1 MDINKFMDLFGIG
14 EDKQENLDEAMDRQI
29 LPDTRRG
36 KPSEARFSTKD
47 DEARGRDG
55 EPESPGVTLPDHV
68 QLIKV
73 GRCPS
78 CGDQIIEKAELP
90 CAWCNT
96 PCRHDR
102 DGFHLVHVA
111 LGVFQERHVFCSD
124 ECFEAFRR
132 MYPARVHR
140 NCYERSCD
148 GCEFCMKRFVDESDD
163 FPCQDLKS
171 GAEGSVTPEKD

>member
-1 MDINKFMDLFGIG
+1 MDINKFMDLLGIG
-14 EDKQENLDEAMDRQI
+14 EDPEEDLDEAMERQI
-29 LPDTRRG
+29 LPETRRG
-36 KPSEARFSTKD
+36 KLSEEHFSIKNDEVKD
-47 DEARGRDG
+47 RAG
-55 EPESPGVTLPDHV
+55 EQESSGESLPDHV

-78 CGDQIIEKAELP
+78 CGDQIMEKAGLP

-111 LGVFQERHVFCSD
+111 LGAFQERHVFCSD

-140 NCYERSCD
+140 NCYERSCNE
-148 GCEFCMKRFVDESDD
+148 CEFCIKRFIDESDD
-163 FPCQDLKS
+163 FPGQGENS
-171 GAEGSVTPEKD
+171 GAAGAVTSEKD